1 MLKTRFRE
9 HFFKIK
15 NNSRFNNFI
24 YQHFKLT
31 GHDFNNISVQ
41 PVEQLTFEQGTSDN
55 YKTKAR
61 CIAELE
67 WIKNLQTAHPLG
79 LNDNIYNKGNISK
92 DISIN
97 AFSYC
102 NKRIRNKRSHGTR
115 KNGNIRRKNKRV
127 LTLTDCHNVF
137 KNSGKHRLLSTLCS
151 LSLNSLIRIDNECN
165 NMFNPSDPLY
175 ECTLI
180 IKSFTDFYLKPLID
194 SPLHKKRNRLKINF
208 CNKGIDLID
217 LPKIFNDKNVQKLIP
232 PYFRNTETPLI
243 CYKYTKPIRKNV
255 FNYND
260 IVTDDNILH
269 NSPESCDCAQSAFKY
284 NAFDH
289 VITGDLNII
298 ENKQLRKLLRRGPK
312 FRLPTPINF
321 ETCMEEIEN
330 SIMDYCGKWCKREN
344 ADISSLYE
352 WKNKVLS
359 MIEKRVNFF
368 IKNPLALPPK
378 SKFNKH
384 NLFKSLKDLQRTFVF
399 VPADKAANNII
410 II

>member
-1 MLKTRFRE
+1 M
-9 HFFKIK
+9 
-15 NNSRFNNFI
+15 
-24 YQHFKLT
+24 T
-31 GHDFNNISVQ
+31 GHNINNISVQ
-41 PVEQLTFEQGTSDN
+41 PIEQLTFENGTSDN

-61 CIAELE
+61 CTAEFE
-67 WIKNLQTAHPLG
+67 WIKNLQTAYPLG

-92 DISIN
+92 DNSIN
-97 AFSYC
+97 AFLYC

-127 LTLTDCHNVF
+127 LNLNDCYKVL

-151 LSLNSLIRIDNECN
+151 LSLPSLKRIDDECN

-180 IKSFTDFYLKPLID
+180 IKSFTDFYLRPLID
-194 SPLHKKRNRLKINF
+194 NPLHKRRNRLKLKF

-217 LPKIFNDKNVQKLIP
+217 LPRIFNDKNVQKLIP

-243 CYKYTKPIRKNV
+243 CYKYTKPIRRNV

-260 IVTDDNILH
+260 IVTDDNILQ
-269 NSPESCDCAQSAFKY
+269 NSPESCDCSQSAYKY
-284 NAFDH
+284 NEFNH

-312 FRLPTPINF
+312 FRIPSPINF
-321 ETCMEEIEN
+321 ETCMEEIET
-330 SIMDYCGKWCKREN
+330 SVMEYCNKWCKREN

-352 WKNKVLS
+352 WKNKVLN
-359 MIEKRVNFF
+359 MIGTRINFF
-368 IKNPLALPPK
+368 Y
-378 SKFNKH
+378 
-384 NLFKSLKDLQRTFVF
+384 
-399 VPADKAANNII
+399 
-410 II
+410 